1 MHRSTTLPDAGSTSH
16 SRTMI
21 TRGLL
26 AALCLAPV
34 LAWAGEPLLV
44 ERSATFDASPERV
57 WQLTGGFDGL
67 AAWHPAVSKV
77 EIIAGHN
84 NRKGAKRLVT
94 LKDGATIT
102 EELLVHRPATKTLR
116 YRILASPLPVKDYVS
131 TFHVAAEGKG
141 CRVTWSSRFQ
151 ADPAAKVGDAKAKEI
166 VGGIY
171 DAGFKGIQDKLAQ
184 P

>member
-1 MHRSTTLPDAGSTSH
+1 MYRSTTLPDTGPTSP
-16 SRTMI
+16 SRTTT

-44 ERSATFDASPERV
+44 EKSATFDASPERI
-57 WQLTGGFDGL
+57 WQLTGSFDSL
-67 AAWHPAVSKV
+67 AAWHPAVTKV

-102 EELLVHRPATKTLR
+102 EELLTHRPATKTLR

-131 TFHVAAEGKG
+131 TYHVAAEGKG
-141 CRVTWSSRFQ
+141 SRVTWSSRFQ
-151 ADPAAKVGDAKAKEI
+151 ADPAAKVDDAKAKEI